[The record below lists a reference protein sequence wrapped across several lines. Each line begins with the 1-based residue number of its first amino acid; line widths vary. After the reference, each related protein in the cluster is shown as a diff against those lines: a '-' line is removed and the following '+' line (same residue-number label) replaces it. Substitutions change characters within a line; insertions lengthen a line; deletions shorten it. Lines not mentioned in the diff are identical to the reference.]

1 MEKAQV
7 ENSWPKSRPRKA
19 KVYRERKNLGWPQ
32 KLCHKNLWK
41 STSKLGCLRPVARSK
56 IMPVPSYS
64 GRDDIL
70 ELIEDPDSIAAEAE
84 ESEDYRQD
92 VHEIL
97 IRIENLFTSKVEK
110 SATSE
115 NIESGST
122 QQIVHIPLENA
133 SRLPKLTLP
142 HFSGDAVDWINF
154 WDCFSARS

>member
-1 MEKAQV
+1 M
-7 ENSWPKSRPRKA
+7 
-19 KVYRERKNLGWPQ
+19 
-32 KLCHKNLWK
+32 WK

-70 ELIEDPDSIAAEAE
+70 ELTEDPDSIAAEVE

-92 VHEIL
+92 AHEIL

-110 SATSE
+110 CVTSE
-115 NIESGST
+115 NIGSGST

-142 HFSGDAVDWINF
+142 HFSGDAADWINF
-154 WDCFSARS
+154 WDCFSAAVDKKTSLSDAEKFTHLWSVLEGEAAAAILQA